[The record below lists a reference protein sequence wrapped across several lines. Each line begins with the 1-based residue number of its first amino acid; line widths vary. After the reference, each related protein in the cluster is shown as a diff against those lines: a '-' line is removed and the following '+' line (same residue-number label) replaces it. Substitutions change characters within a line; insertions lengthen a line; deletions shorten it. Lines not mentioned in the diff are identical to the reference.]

1 MDLTTKME
9 CDVVLLLVLLMLLVL
24 SAFLYAGA
32 RSSVSGRLS
41 EDLAR
46 ETCHTE
52 VSTDF
57 DKGSV
62 ATTDFTQLKACLTNK
77 SAEPERMGWTTKRD
91 RDFEDFWTSS

>member
-41 EDLAR
+41 EDLALQ
-46 ETCHTE
+46 TCRNE
-52 VSTDF
+52 I
-57 DKGSV
+57 
-62 ATTDFTQLKACLTNK
+62 
-77 SAEPERMGWTTKRD
+77 TTKVP
-91 RDFEDFWTSS
+91 W

>member
-41 EDLAR
+41 EDLA

-62 ATTDFTQLKACLTNK
+62 VTTDFTQLKACLTNK

-91 RDFEDFWTSS
+91 QDFEDVWTSS

>member
-41 EDLAR
+41 EDLAL

-52 VSTDF
+52 VAAAALTL
-57 DKGSV
+57 
-62 ATTDFTQLKACLTNK
+62 TKA
-77 SAEPERMGWTTKRD
+77 PW
-91 RDFEDFWTSS
+91 